1 MEHETAFTYIVAT
14 LLQIVLG
21 FIVLGVVL
29 GVPLLIL
36 LYFIS

>member
-1 MEHETAFTYIVAT
+1 MENETAFTFIVAT

-36 LYFIS
+36 LYFVS